1 MINHIAMGK
10 SILCS
15 LLMIIAQRQIAQISS
30 MDIRH
35 ADTNG
40 PYPIYLG
47 IQLAYVNNNRLF
59 SGFTK
64 SYSSEYDM
72 RSKSMLHGFETNI
85 GVVINE
91 RHFLGI
97 KNWLVRGFAVEMG
110 YRYLFRNLSNG
121 GPRRLHLQ
129 EETISLRL
137 CKRDNIVYPL
147 TYQIQTGPTFYNF
160 YSVRENKH
168 PDSSAVRE
176 RVGFGMFETSPKLRK
191 FISGWDLRAR
201 LMLFDPAGT
210 SGGVGYYLEYR
221 CLWTF
226 GKRDLNSLYETYLGY
241 SQHEEKKWD
250 YQSFAIGIVVPL
262 AIRMVS
268 SQ

>member
-1 MINHIAMGK
+1 MRK
-10 SILCS
+10 LFLCS
-15 LLMIIAQRQIAQISS
+15 LLVIIAQRPGAQISS

-47 IQLAYVNNNRLF
+47 LQIAYAHNKKLF
-59 SGFTK
+59 SGFTEAYSEEFHLRNK
-64 SYSSEYDM
+64 S
-72 RSKSMLHGFETNI
+72 RLHGFETNI

-97 KNWLVRGFAVEMG
+97 KNWLVRGFAVELG
-110 YRYLFRNLSNG
+110 YRYLFRNLSNE

-160 YSVRENKH
+160 YSVRQDTGPNA
-168 PDSSAVRE
+168 SAIRE
-176 RVGFGMFETSPKLRK
+176 RVGYGLFEPSPELRK
-191 FISGWDLRAR
+191 FISGWDLRGR

-226 GKRDLNSLYETYLGY
+226 GKRDLNSLYETFLGY
-241 SQHEEKKWD
+241 THHEEKKWD
-250 YQSFAIGIVVPL
+250 YQSFAIGIIVPI